1 MKNQEI
7 KTLNLDE
14 QFNVLSE
21 SKLLLV
27 KAGILLFGI
36 VLNICIIDLFY

>member
-21 SKLLLV
+21 GKLLLV